1 MIYSKKL
8 QQHKKI
14 KHCFFSKKNGVSEG
28 IYESLNCGIGSK
40 DKKENVNKN
49 LKIVANK
56 MNVPLNN
63 LILMHQSH
71 SNKVIFFNE
80 KNKLERKL
88 NSDALITN
96 LKGFALG
103 VLTADCV
110 PILIYDEAS
119 KMIGCIHA
127 GWKGALS
134 GIIENTLNKFKEINN
149 NNNFFISVGPCIG
162 KKSYEVGEEFYQN
175 FLSDSKVN
183 VSFFLKKNDKFLFD
197 LRGYVN
203 AKLLKFGSKNIDN
216 IESDTFEDMDSFFSF
231 RRSKKLG
238 ETDYGR
244 CISTIALT
252 EI

>member
-40 DKKENVNKN
+40 DKQENVNKN
-49 LKIVANK
+49 LKIVANR
-56 MNVPLNN
+56 MNVPSNN

-80 KNKLERKL
+80 KNKLEKKF

-96 LKGFALG
+96 LKGFAIG

-110 PILIYDEAS
+110 PILIYDETN
-119 KMIGCIHA
+119 KIIGCIHA

-134 GIIENTLNKFKEINN
+134 GIIKNTISKIKKGKKQTQIYA
-149 NNNFFISVGPCIG
+149 SVGPCIG
-162 KKSYEVGEEFYQN
+162 NKSYEVGLDFYKK
-175 FLSDSKVN
+175 FISK
-183 VSFFLKKNDKFLFD
+183 SKKNKSYFTFKNKNKKFFNLRKFVCDKLKLQNVKID
-197 LRGYVN
+197 HVN
-203 AKLLKFGSKNIDN
+203 R
-216 IESDTFEDMDSFFSF
+216 DTFKESHNFFSF
-231 RRSKKLG
+231 RRTSILK
-238 ETDYGR
+238 ESDYGR
-244 CISTIALT
+244 CISVIRL
-252 EI
+252 I